1 MKLVAAYKSP
11 VHTTTEKFE
20 NRCFTLKAHEMFS
33 TYTST
38 EQFER
43 VTMTGHFEFVFEG
56 NLDKKIVSRY
66 LDVIEKQ
73 TFSNP
78 SGLKSAFATLIFR
91 DGLVWAVS
99 LTVEM

>member
-1 MKLVAAYKSP
+1 
-11 VHTTTEKFE
+11 
-20 NRCFTLKAHEMFS
+20 MFS

-43 VTMTGHFEFVFEG
+43 VTITGHFKFVFEG
-56 NLDKKIVSRY
+56 NLDKEIVSRY

-78 SGLKSAFATLIFR
+78 SGLKSAFATLFLR
-91 DGLVWAVS
+91 DGFVWAVG
-99 LTVEM
+99 LAVEM